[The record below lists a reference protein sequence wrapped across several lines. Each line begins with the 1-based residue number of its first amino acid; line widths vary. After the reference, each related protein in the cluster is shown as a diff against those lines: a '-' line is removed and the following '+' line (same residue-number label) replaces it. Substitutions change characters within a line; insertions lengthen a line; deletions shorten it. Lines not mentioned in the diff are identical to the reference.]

1 MKNKYVKIDGIHCNH
16 CIDLITNELL
26 KNKKIKEVKIK
37 NNIAHILYNNKLSN
51 KEIIKAINN
60 IDYFTKEEYISDDL
74 KDINNKIRLKE
85 LIIIILIVIIIWIFI
100 KKLFGFNIFNVIPT
114 IDSNITYGMLF
125 ITGLLTSIHCI
136 SMCGAINLMAIIDT
150 KNKNYKRPILYN
162 LGRVISYTIIGGIV
176 GLIGSIF
183 TLNNIANGTVIII
196 AALLMLFMALNM
208 LGIVSFKI
216 PLTSRLNIRN
226 NSRNSFI
233 IGLLNGLMPCG
244 PLQAMQI
251 YALSTG
257 SFIKGALA
265 MFLFSLGTVPLMLA
279 VGLFYNVIKGKRKII
294 VNKIAS
300 VLIFVLSIVMLNRG
314 LLTLGVDLSKSLNNY
329 DEFTKTEL
337 KDNYQEV
344 KFNLNYNSYED
355 IIVQKDIP
363 VRMIIHVDKK
373 HLTGCNSKLE
383 LKEFNIEKELVVGDN
398 IIEFTPTKEETYT
411 YTCWMNMIKNNIK
424 VVDNI
429 EYFKGGKK

>member
-1 MKNKYVKIDGIHCNH
+1 MKNKYVKIEGIHCNH

-26 KNKKIKEVKIK
+26 KNKNIKEVKIK
-37 NNIAHILYNNKLSN
+37 NNIAHIKYGNKLTN
-51 KEIIKAINN
+51 KEIIKIITN
-60 IDYFTKEEYISDDL
+60 IDYITKDEYISDNL
-74 KDINNKIRLKE
+74 KDIDNKIRLKE
-85 LIIIILIVIIIWIFI
+85 FIIIILLVLIIWFLLN
-100 KKLFGFNIFNVIPT
+100 KLFGFNIFNVIPN
-114 IDSNITYGMLF
+114 IDSNITLGMLF
-125 ITGLLTSIHCI
+125 VTGLLTSIHCI
-136 SMCGAINLMAIIDT
+136 SMCGAINLMAIIDSN
-150 KNKNYKRPILYN
+150 NKNYKRPIFYN

-183 TLNNIANGTVIII
+183 TLNNIANGIIIII
-196 AALLMLFMALNM
+196 ASLLMLFMALNM
-208 LGIVSFKI
+208 LGVISFRI
-216 PLTSRLNIRN
+216 PLTSRLKIKSK
-226 NSRNSFI
+226 SRNSFI

-251 YALSTG
+251 FALSTG

-265 MFLFSLGTVPLMLA
+265 MFLFSLGTVPLMLS
-279 VGLFYNVIKGKRKII
+279 VGLFYNLVKGKGKII

-314 LLTLGVDLSKSLNNY
+314 LLTLGVDLSKSFNNY

-383 LKEFNIEKELVVGDN
+383 LKEFNIEKELIVGDN
-398 IIEFTPTKEETYT
+398 IIEFTPTKEGTYT